1 MGREAL
7 GFLTED
13 QKIAGMVAA
22 FQVGSFGLFAEEVQ
36 FFQVSG
42 GQKGFKV
49 FPIDNLDLG
58 PIIEAGS
65 LQITVV
71 GAKTQRVDQMKYRVG
86 SSAKAGDTAGIGRD
100 FRFDQ
105 NDVERAG
112 KLQGV
117 ESKQAELLPVSQ
129 GQRSDLDEVVSP
141 GHKQVGFK
149 LGDSLPQ
156 SQEVGSGQGGFW
168 LEL

>member
-7 GFLTED
+7 GFFTED
-13 QKIAGMVAA
+13 QKIAGMVTA

-36 FFQVSG
+36 FFQVPS

-49 FPIDNLDLG
+49 FPIDDLDLG

-65 LQITVV
+65 LQIAVV
-71 GAKTQRVDQMKYRVG
+71 GAKTQRVDQMKNGIG

-105 NDVERAG
+105 NDVEWVG
-112 KLQGV
+112 KLQG
-117 ESKQAELLPVSQ
+117 
-129 GQRSDLDEVVSP
+129 G
-141 GHKQVGFK
+141 
-149 LGDSLPQ
+149 
-156 SQEVGSGQGGFW
+156 
-168 LEL
+168 